1 MANRESDLGARAI
14 VARPALRE
22 NWRFAAWRFVLAG
35 FGAVALAGCASVS
48 NTLSPQEVAG
58 LKLTGV
64 AVTFTPEAAVQWED
78 GQRLYAASKGVSY
91 PQIGQPVDAA
101 EEKAY
106 LRNALTPKLKAA
118 MEKNLAATLHGSRP
132 VRLEVTV
139 RNFDISPP
147 LQRAVLGGGY
157 SMLGDVNLV
166 DARTGA
172 VIIAYPNLSAFLYAG
187 NGVLGATVQ
196 AIVDANGQA
205 PADRVVDEFASKYG
219 KWLAQQS
226 T

>member
-1 MANRESDLGARAI
+1 MTNRESDLGARAI

-118 MEKNLAATLHGSRP
+118 ALGTACSARPYRRSWMRMARRRPTASSTSSPANMANGSRSSRRE
-132 VRLEVTV
+132 VMVDKRRAFAAETAAAVTAVAAIGELDYRL
-139 RNFDISPP
+139 RHSSRD
-147 LQRAVLGGGY
+147 LH
-157 SMLGDVNLV
+157 
-166 DARTGA
+166 
-172 VIIAYPNLSAFLYAG
+172 
-187 NGVLGATVQ
+187 
-196 AIVDANGQA
+196 
-205 PADRVVDEFASKYG
+205 
-219 KWLAQQS
+219 
-226 T
+226 